1 MIHTITLIHEVILF
15 DSQAS
20 NLFELQPALTY
31 GAIDRTGYI
40 DHIFSFERIDFCMFI
55 DNRNSV
61 MYRVSQKSL
70 CKGSGLLLGL

>member
-1 MIHTITLIHEVILF
+1 MIHTITLIHKVILF

-55 DNRNSV
+55 VLSER
-61 MYRVSQKSL
+61 KSYPL
-70 CKGSGLLLGL
+70 TIETL